1 MKLLLL
7 FWLSLVWLGASA
19 QSGTGTVASRT
30 QYGVTK
36 LGAGLVTVSGVTSVS
51 LNDAGGT
58 LPDANLS
65 AVMQAKS
72 ATILASTYANAV
84 SQCAALA
91 TGVAA
96 LVKVAADESPGNAGT
111 GTGGANPTT
120 YYLYFPVI
128 GLIQQVTYPN

>member
-1 MKLLLL
+1 MRVLLIGLIALL
-7 FWLSLVWLGASA
+7 SFSA
-19 QSGTGTVASRT
+19 TAQVASRT
-30 QYGVTK
+30 QYGVAK
-36 LGAGLVTVSGVTSVS
+36 LGPGLVTVSGITSVS
-51 LNDAGGT
+51 LNDAAGT

-72 ATILASTYANAV
+72 ATILATTYANAV
-84 SQCAALA
+84 SQCSSLA

-96 LVKVAADESPGNAGT
+96 LVKITADESPGNAGT

-120 YYLYFPVI
+120 YYLYFPVV